1 MDRRALL
8 AAAGALATPGIVR
21 AQAGYPDRPI
31 RLIAPFPPGGGTDMI
46 SREIGTRVAAA
57 TGWTVVVENRPGA
70 GGNIGLDAVAKA
82 APDGYTIGMGQTA
95 NLAINPALYRSMPY
109 DALRDFTPI
118 GLVAQQPN
126 IIVVAKQSPVRNLPD
141 LIAAARA
148 RPGQLS
154 AGHPG
159 NGTVG
164 HLSGEVLNRQA
175 GVQILQVPYR
185 GAGNVVTDLLAG
197 RLDVYSANPLSVKG
211 VLESGDVRAI
221 AVTSAT
227 RARAFPDVP
236 TVAEQGFPGFEAMNW
251 TGLVAPAGLPE
262 AILARWSG
270 EMRRGLA
277 GPDMAARLAAEAASP
292 WGPRRPSST
301 RRSRRNREMGADR
314 ARGPVQAR
322 LTRAA

>member
-1 MDRRALL
+1 MDRRLL
-8 AAAGALATPGIVR
+8 LIAAGAAASPRIVR
-21 AQAGYPDRPI
+21 AQKGYPDRPI

-57 TGWTVVVENRPGA
+57 TGWTIVVENRPGA

-95 NLAINPALYRSMPY
+95 NLAINPALYRRMPY

-126 IIVVAKQSPVRNLPD
+126 IIVVAKQSLVQNLTD
-141 LIAAARA
+141 LLAAARA

-175 GVQILQVPYR
+175 GVQIVQVPYR

-197 RLDVYSANPLSVKG
+197 RIDVYSANPLSVKG
-211 VLESGDVRAI
+211 VLEAGDVRAI
-221 AVTSAT
+221 AVTSAA

-251 TGLVAPAGLPE
+251 TGLVAPADLPE
-262 AILARWSG
+262 PVLTQWNE
-270 EMRRGLA
+270 EMRRALS
-277 GPDMAARLAAEAASP
+277 GPEMAARLAGEGSEPVGSTPAEFRTKLATGIAK
-292 WGPRRPSST
+292 WGQIV
-301 RRSRRNREMGADR
+301 REG
-314 ARGPVQAR
+314 QFR
-322 LTRAA
+322 LD

>member
-1 MDRRALL
+1 
-8 AAAGALATPGIVR
+8 
-21 AQAGYPDRPI
+21 
-31 RLIAPFPPGGGTDMI
+31 MI

-109 DALRDFTPI
+109 DVLRDFTPI

-126 IIVVAKQSPVRNLPD
+126 LIVVAKQSPVRSLPD
-141 LIAAARA
+141 LFAAARA

-175 GVQILQVPYR
+175 GVQIVQVPYR

-211 VLESGDVRAI
+211 VLEAGDVRAI
-221 AVTSAT
+221 AVTSAA

-251 TGLVAPAGLPE
+251 TGLVAPAKLPE
-262 AILARWSG
+262 PILTRWNE
-270 EMRRGLA
+270 EMRRALS
-277 GPDMAARLAAEAASP
+277 GPEIGARLATEGSEPVGSTPAEF
-292 WGPRRPSST
+292 
-301 RRSRRNREMGADR
+301 R
-314 ARGPVQAR
+314 ARLATEITKWAQIVREGQFR
-322 LTRAA
+322 LD

>member
-1 MDRRALL
+1 MDRRTLFTF
-8 AAAGALATPGIVR
+8 AGALATPRIAR
-21 AQAGYPDRPI
+21 AQGGYPDRPV

-46 SREIGTRVAAA
+46 SREIGTRVSAA

-109 DALRDFTPI
+109 DVLRDFTPI

-126 IIVVAKQSPVRNLPD
+126 LIVVAKQSPVRSLPD
-141 LIAAARA
+141 LFAAARA

-175 GVQILQVPYR
+175 GVQIVQVPYR
-185 GAGNVVTDLLAG
+185 GADNVVTDLLAG

-211 VLESGDVRAI
+211 VLEAGDVRAI
-221 AVTSAT
+221 AVTSAA

-251 TGLVAPAGLPE
+251 TGLVAPAKLPE
-262 AILARWSG
+262 PILTRWNE
-270 EMRRGLA
+270 EMRRALS
-277 GPDMAARLAAEAASP
+277 GPEIGARLATEGSEPVGSTPAEF
-292 WGPRRPSST
+292 
-301 RRSRRNREMGADR
+301 R
-314 ARGPVQAR
+314 ARLATEITKWAQIVREGQFR
-322 LTRAA
+322 LD

>member
-1 MDRRALL
+1 MNRRTLL
-8 AAAGALATPGIVR
+8 AVAGATFSVPRIAR
-21 AQAGYPDRPI
+21 AQARYPDRPI
-31 RLIAPFPPGGGTDMI
+31 RLIVPFPPGGGTDAI

-70 GGNIGLDAVAKA
+70 GGNIGLDVVAKA
-82 APDGYTIGMGQTA
+82 MPDGHTVGMGQTA
-95 NLAINPALYRSMPY
+95 NLAINPALYRNMPY
-109 DALRDFTPI
+109 EVLRDFTPI
-118 GLVAQQPN
+118 GMVAQQPN
-126 IIVVAKQSPVRNLPD
+126 ILVVAKQSPVRSLAD

-164 HLSGEVLNRQA
+164 HLSGEMLNRLA
-175 GVQILQVPYR
+175 GLQIIQVPYR
-185 GAGNVVTDLLAG
+185 GAGTVVTDLLAG

-251 TGLVAPAGLPE
+251 TGLVAPAALPE
-262 AILARWSG
+262 PILARWNE
-270 EMRRGLA
+270 EMRKALS
-277 GPDMAARLAAEAASP
+277 GPEITARLAAEGSEP
-292 WGPRRPSST
+292 VGST
-301 RRSRRNREMGADR
+301 PTEFR
-314 ARGPVQAR
+314 ARLGTELEKWSRVVHEGHFEVD
-322 LTRAA
+322 

>member
-1 MDRRALL
+1 MDRRTLL
-8 AAAGALATPGIVR
+8 AVAGALATPGIAR
-21 AQAGYPDRPI
+21 AQAVYPDRPI

-46 SREIGTRVAAA
+46 SREIGTRVATA
-57 TGWTVVVENRPGA
+57 TGWTIVVENRPGA

-109 DALRDFTPI
+109 DVLRDFTPI

-141 LIAAARA
+141 LLAAARA

-159 NGTVG
+159 NGTAG
-164 HLSGEVLNRQA
+164 HLSGARLNRPA
-175 GVQILQVPYR
+175 GVQIVQVPHR

-227 RARAFPDVP
+227 RARAFPEVP

-251 TGLVAPAGLPE
+251 TGLVAPVGLPE
-262 AILARWSG
+262 PVLARWNE
-270 EMRRGLA
+270 EMRRALS
-277 GPDMAARLAAEAASP
+277 GPEIVARLAAEGSEPAGSTPAEFRAKLATELTK
-292 WGPRRPSST
+292 WGQIV
-301 RRSRRNREMGADR
+301 REG
-314 ARGPVQAR
+314 QFR
-322 LTRAA
+322 LD